1 MVARAC
7 KLLVCLLIG
16 SNILSRGEFWD
27 KGINSEM
34 KITVVQF
41 LTSELRSM
49 SKLFGLFQVLF
60 VLFLFLNTQAQCF
73 AFELKLLYYHTG
85 KCANYEF
92 TCDNGKCLSKRSRC
106 RYGDNCDD
114 DSDEQ
119 QCRKFVITVTVVQ
132 ILQSPFLLADG

>member
-60 VLFLFLNTQAQCF
+60 VLFLFLNTQDQCF

-92 TCDNGKCLSKRSRC
+92 TCANGKCLSKWRRC
-106 RYGDNCDD
+106 RGGNNCGDG
-114 DSDEQ
+114 SDEQ

-132 ILQSPFLLADG
+132 ILQPPFL

>member
-1 MVARAC
+1 
-7 KLLVCLLIG
+7 
-16 SNILSRGEFWD
+16 
-27 KGINSEM
+27 M

-92 TCDNGKCLSKRSRC
+92 TCDNGKCLSKWNRC
-106 RYGDNCDD
+106 RYGDDCGDG
-114 DSDEQ
+114 SDEQ

-132 ILQSPFLLADG
+132 IVQSPFLWADG